1 MYPFYFCAVFLFL
14 VIVSS
19 SIVPREHGKEEAFL
33 FYKQETK
40 NVNYS
45 ISKVSQAT
53 YEGVNQTFIQRQRRN
68 AQGNNFRHPMLR
80 MKTIVNLQQYF
91 IVCVFTL
98 CTSSDFSL
106 KTSNKADP
114 R

>member
-14 VIVSS
+14 VTVSS
-19 SIVPREHGKEEAFL
+19 SIVPREQEKEAALL
-33 FYKQETK
+33 FYNQETK
-40 NVNYS
+40 NVNS
-45 ISKVSQAT
+45 ISKLSQVT

-91 IVCVFTL
+91 IVCVFML
-98 CTSSDFSL
+98 CVS
-106 KTSNKADP
+106 
-114 R
+114 

>member
-14 VIVSS
+14 VTVSS
-19 SIVPREHGKEEAFL
+19 SIVPREQEKEEALL
-33 FYKQETK
+33 FYNQETK
-40 NVNYS
+40 SVNYS

-91 IVCVFTL
+91 IMCVFTL
-98 CTSSDFSL
+98 CNSTDFSL
-106 KTSNKADP
+106 KTPNKVNA

>member
-45 ISKVSQAT
+45 ISKVSLAT

-68 AQGNNFRHPMLR
+68 AQGNNFRHPLLR

-91 IVCVFTL
+91 IMCVFTL
-98 CTSSDFSL
+98 CTSSDLFFENS
-106 KTSNKADP
+106 
-114 R
+114 